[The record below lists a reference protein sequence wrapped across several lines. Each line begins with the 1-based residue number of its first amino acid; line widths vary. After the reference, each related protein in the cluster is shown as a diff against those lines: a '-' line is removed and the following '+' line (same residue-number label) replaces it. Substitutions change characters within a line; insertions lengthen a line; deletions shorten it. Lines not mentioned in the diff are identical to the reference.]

1 MKALLP
7 YYERELSF
15 LRQRAQEFGARYP
28 KIAARLLI
36 SGDNC
41 EDPHVERMIESFALL
56 SARVHKKLD
65 DDFPEFTGA
74 FLDVLYPHYLRPL
87 PSCSIAHFDTSGKE
101 AQMSGPTRIER
112 GTLVST
118 RPSKGV
124 SCKFRTTFE
133 VVISPIKVTGLEY
146 RESFVPPRG
155 YLAPV
160 GAANLLT
167 VTVESLSDQLV
178 LDAPRLDTLRLHV
191 DGESTLVAQ
200 LREAM
205 LSHALGIAVETD
217 GEPRWRV
224 LPSDV
229 LRPAGFDPED
239 ALLDYDGRSHLAY
252 RLLSEF
258 FAFPEKFNFI
268 DLDLRRLSREL
279 PAGTRRLRL
288 HFVLGNAPGARDP
301 RLMERLGANN
311 LRTHCTPVVNLFT
324 QRADPIRLTHTRSS
338 YPVVPDARRP
348 QAFEVYSVDRVSKV
362 ERTAEGESICE
373 YRPHYAL
380 RHGAAL
386 ESEGRFWHLRRDEE
400 VAELSP
406 GFEYELSVVDVDF
419 APERGRTETLS
430 VELTCT
436 NRDLPSQ
443 LPFGLATGDLFLEG
457 GGIAHRINLL
467 RKPTPTTRI
476 KASASQWRLI
486 SHLSL
491 SQLPLGDA
499 GLETLKET
507 LALYD
512 TTRSATTQRL
522 IDGLMSI
529 SHEVTTARV
538 SANPFPS
545 FARGIE
551 IKLGVDEQAFVGIG
565 VEQFARMLDHF
576 FGLFVHLNSFS
587 RLVLVSHE
595 NGREI
600 LRCPARNGCRTLL

>member
-7 YYERELSF
+7 YYERELAF

-36 SGDNC
+36 SGDSC

-65 DDFPEFTGA
+65 DEFPEFTGA

-101 AQMSGPTRIER
+101 AQMSGPTRVER
-112 GTLVST
+112 GTLLST
-118 RPSKGV
+118 RPTKGV
-124 SCKFRTTFE
+124 SCKFRTSFE
-133 VVISPIKVTGLEY
+133 LALTPIKITALEY
-146 RESFVPPRG
+146 RESFAPPRG
-155 YLAPV
+155 YPTPV
-160 GAANLLT
+160 GAANLLSAT
-167 VTVESLSDQLV
+167 LESLSEQIR
-178 LDAPRLDTLRLHV
+178 LDAPRLDVLRLYI

-200 LREAM
+200 LREAL
-205 LSHALGIAVETD
+205 LSQALGIALEIEGD
-217 GEPRWRV
+217 PRWRPLGLDIV
-224 LPSDV
+224 
-229 LRPAGFDPED
+229 RPVGFAPED
-239 ALLDYDGRSHLAY
+239 ALFDYDGRSHLAF

-258 FAFPEKFNFI
+258 FAFPEKFNFV
-268 DLDLRRLSREL
+268 DLDLRRLAREL
-279 PAGTRRLRL
+279 PTGARKLRL
-288 HFVLGNAPGARDP
+288 HFVLGSAQGARDP
-301 RLMERLGANN
+301 RLMERLSASN
-311 LRTHCTPVVNLFT
+311 LRTHCTPVVNLFR
-324 QRADPIRLTHTRSS
+324 QRAEPIRLTHTRSS

-348 QAFEVYSVDRVSKV
+348 QAFEVYSVDRVTKV
-362 ERTAEGESICE
+362 ERAADGESICE
-373 YRPHYAL
+373 YRPHYSL
-380 RHGAAL
+380 RHGATL
-386 ESEGRFWHLRRDEE
+386 EDGGRFWHLRRDEE

-467 RKPTPTTRI
+467 RKPTPTTRV

-507 LALYD
+507 LTLYD
-512 TTRSATTQRL
+512 ATRTASTQRL
-522 IDGLMSI
+522 IDGLCSI
-529 SHEVTTARV
+529 RHSVTTARV

-551 IKLGVDEQAFVGIG
+551 ITLGVDEHAFVGLG
-565 VEQFARMLDHF
+565 VEQFARVLDHF

-600 LRCPARNGCRTLL
+600 LRCPPRNGSRTLL